1 MHVLFT
7 AFYKALSLR
16 RSVLAFSRVLFHL
29 AFVSLLYAKQS
40 KAREGPI
47 HPQSMG
53 TRRDVI
59 VLDNGGATIKV
70 GFAGDD
76 QPMW

>member
-1 MHVLFT
+1 MP
-7 AFYKALSLR
+7 
-16 RSVLAFSRVLFHL
+16 
-29 AFVSLLYAKQS
+29 S
-40 KAREGPI
+40 KAGEGKVRPI